1 MEDLNSSKR
10 SQSKDRTNSKNSN
23 TSISKS
29 KSKSKYRSPYAQEN
43 LIKRHTAKS
52 VLSPSTKPIRHRSTT
67 ITANN
72 QHVNKTKL
80 S

>member
-29 KSKSKYRSPYAQEN
+29 KSKYRSPYAQEN
-43 LIKRHTAKS
+43 LVKRHTAKS
-52 VLSPSTKPIRHRSTT
+52 VLSPSTKPLRHRSTT
-67 ITANN
+67 LTANN
-72 QHVNKTKL
+72 QHANKTKL